1 MDEMNR
7 LDVLIVYSKALA
19 TSASNSSI
27 RNITPFPKK
36 SKNESYNIVY
46 GYFLEICKRLHL
58 KAGFSTSG
66 DIIGPGSCRSFWTYK
81 NKKWARVNSPCY
93 SKLIF
98 DKFSPVNEESR
109 RGRNLL
115 FSDTSVKP
123 FNDPYLFGLFFDKQK
138 TFDKLANFGI
148 PTVSIDYKDIE
159 SVTLACR
166 VLQRMVAKNKFK
178 NDFGEEVVMK
188 DRFGSGGRHVWKFEA
203 DDIGKMARRAKR
215 NTKVSFII
223 QPFVKF
229 DKGFNYGKLKA
240 STDIR
245 LVYLNGRVVQCYIR
259 VAKNGDFRCNEHR
272 GGLLTYITQQE
283 IPADLV
289 KKSNQIAKRLDKQCS
304 LFTLDFLISNNGN
317 SYLLEGN
324 TGPGLDWN
332 MSLKRNE
339 IEAKKLI
346 RLVVKELAV
355 RANVAPTSRKELVV
369 VTYPVLNVP
378 PIIYPTPALVNTL

>member
-1 MDEMNR
+1 
-7 LDVLIVYSKALA
+7 
-19 TSASNSSI
+19 
-27 RNITPFPKK
+27 
-36 SKNESYNIVY
+36 
-46 GYFLEICKRLHL
+46 
-58 KAGFSTSG
+58 
-66 DIIGPGSCRSFWTYK
+66 
-81 NKKWARVNSPCY
+81 
-93 SKLIF
+93 
-98 DKFSPVNEESR
+98 
-109 RGRNLL
+109 
-115 FSDTSVKP
+115 
-123 FNDPYLFGLFFDKQK
+123 
-138 TFDKLANFGI
+138 
-148 PTVSIDYKDIE
+148 
-159 SVTLACR
+159 
-166 VLQRMVAKNKFK
+166 
-178 NDFGEEVVMK
+178 
-188 DRFGSGGRHVWKFEA
+188 
-203 DDIGKMARRAKR
+203 
-215 NTKVSFII
+215 
-223 QPFVKF
+223 
-229 DKGFNYGKLKA
+229 
-240 STDIR
+240 
-245 LVYLNGRVVQCYIR
+245 